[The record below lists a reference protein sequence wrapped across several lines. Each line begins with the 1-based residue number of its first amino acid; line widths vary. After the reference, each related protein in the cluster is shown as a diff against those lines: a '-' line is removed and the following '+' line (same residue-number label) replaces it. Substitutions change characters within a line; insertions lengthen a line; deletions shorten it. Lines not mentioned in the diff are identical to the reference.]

1 MNKSASLILL
11 AIGIFVAGDAAA
23 VKRVR
28 LEPINPK
35 DSAETLAHKVCATCH
50 GVTGNSSLRNVPNL
64 AGQQKDYLA
73 KQLHEFKAQTR
84 SDARAVDNMWAV
96 SHDLTDKQIDDLAAR
111 FAAQKPEPQ
120 AAEGRPE
127 QIAAG
132 EKIFTGGALAEGVPP
147 CAGCHGNDGAG
158 KPLFPRL
165 AGQHTDYLVKQLMV
179 FQRTDQRPR
188 SAAMKSVSHDLTPEG
203 MLDVAAYLQALPSQS
218 SP

>member
-1 MNKSASLILL
+1 MNKAATLFLL
-11 AIGIFVAGDAAA
+11 ALALPAAGHAEE
-23 VKRVR
+23 VLRVR
-28 LEPINPK
+28 LAPIAPSE
-35 DSAETLAHKVCATCH
+35 SAETLAHKVCATCH
-50 GVTGNSSLRNVPNL
+50 GVSGNSTLRNVPNL

-73 KQLHEFKAQTR
+73 RQLREFKAQTR
-84 SDARAVDNMWAV
+84 SDRRAVDNMWAV
-96 SHDLTDKQIDDLAAR
+96 SHDLTDKQIDGLAAR
-111 FAAQKPEPQ
+111 FAAQKPEAQ
-120 AAEGRPE
+120 AVEGRPE

-132 EKIFTGGALAEGVPP
+132 EKIFNGGALGEGVPP

-188 SAAMKSVSHDLTPEG
+188 APAMKAVSHDLTPEG
-203 MLDVAAYLQALPSQS
+203 MLDVAAYLQALPSRA